1 MSDNTILKYRK
12 PRATKQRILT
22 AEKYLRSIETIID
35 HLNYGTDQ
43 DVTGSVFDHSRNL
56 KEMKNGREFLV
67 DLIAW
72 QKWKIN
78 KS

>member
-1 MSDNTILKYRK
+1 MTEEILKYRK
-12 PRATKQRILT
+12 PRATKQRIST
-22 AEKYLRSIETIID
+22 AESYLRSIQDIIEN
-35 HLNYGTDQ
+35 LNYGSEQ
-43 DVTGSVFDHSRNL
+43 EVTAALFEYTKNL
-56 KEMKNGREFLV
+56 KSMKAGREFLT